1 MKYAIPRILAVVTVI
16 IVAVLPLGVDFD
28 NAELALSQASC
39 QASDGC
45 MPRTEW
51 VCGLNGQNFTD
62 KCPLSS
68 EHCTGGG
75 GGPGQEEGQS

>member
-1 MKYAIPRILAVVTVI
+1 MKYAIPRILAVVTAAI
-16 IVAVLPLGVDFD
+16 IAVLPVGTDFD

-39 QASDGC
+39 LESDGC
-45 MPRTEW
+45 MPRAGW
-51 VCGLNGQNFTD
+51 VCGLNGQNFID

-75 GGPGQEEGQS
+75 SGPEEEQT